1 VQEQETKKLRVD
13 RLVVETDER
22 GELPKIQLK
31 PHHRVEIILLPDE
44 VDDLRLVAEQ
54 NLSFWDSD
62 YDECWDRV

>member
-1 VQEQETKKLRVD
+1 MRVD

-22 GELPKIQLK
+22 GELPKIKLM
-31 PHHRVEIILLPDE
+31 PHHLVEIIVLPNE
-44 VDDLRLVAEQ
+44 ADDLRLVAEK